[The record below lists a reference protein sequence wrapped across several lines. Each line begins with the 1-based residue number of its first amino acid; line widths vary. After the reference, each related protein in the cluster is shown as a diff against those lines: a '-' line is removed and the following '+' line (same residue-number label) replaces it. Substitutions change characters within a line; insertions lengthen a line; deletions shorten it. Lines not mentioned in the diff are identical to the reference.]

1 MKKIQISRQQAGKAK
16 QLQSFLHNYWRKN
29 HIFVK
34 NKKFLIWQHKKGSFL
49 TYITAKLKDKIVGV
63 IGYIPQSH
71 YDSKLPKNEIFL
83 TISRTTENIPPA
95 VHLKIFTY
103 IKKKIDKGFIG
114 SLGGWNARVANY
126 NKYLGFI
133 TGFMDHYLMAS
144 PYLKNYK
151 VINFNKRYLKK
162 KIILKKLIVSNK
174 CEFLELNEK
183 FLKKN
188 KLYDLYK
195 HQYPNKSNKFIINR
209 YLKHPIFKYNV
220 FLLKKNSR
228 PLAIL
233 VIRKIKVKNSNVLR
247 IIDFIGKQNEFSN
260 IGNLAIYLFKKYKSE
275 FIDIYSYGI
284 NTKYI
289 KKAGFLDRRKISN
302 LIVPDY
308 YEPFLRKN
316 INLMYGYMC
325 RYEKENKLR
334 ILKGDG
340 DQDRPNY

>member
-1 MKKIQISRQQAGKAK
+1 MKKIQISRQQTRKIK

-34 NKKFLIWQHKKGSFL
+34 NKKFLIWQHKKGPSM
-49 TYITAKLKDKIVGV
+49 TYMIAKLKDKIVGV

-83 TISRTTENIPPA
+83 TISRTTDNIPPA
-95 VHLKIFTY
+95 IHLKIFKHV
-103 IKKKIDKGFIG
+103 KKKIAKEFIG
-114 SLGGWNARVANY
+114 SLGGWNTRVANY
-126 NKYLGFI
+126 NKYLGFT
-133 TGFMDHYLMAS
+133 TGFMDHYLIAS
-144 PYLKNYK
+144 PYLEKY
-151 VINFNKRYLKK
+151 
-162 KIILKKLIVSNK
+162 KIISFDKKLITSIVNNK
-174 CEFLELNEK
+174 YEFLEINEK
-183 FLKKN
+183 FLKKK
-188 KLYDLYK
+188 KLYNLYR
-195 HQYPNKSNKFIINR
+195 HQYPKKSNTFIIKR

-233 VIRKIKVKNSNVLR
+233 VIRKIKIGNSNVLR

-260 IGNLAIYLFKKYKSE
+260 IGNLITHLFKKYKSE

-284 NTKYI
+284 NVKYM
-289 KKAGFLDRRKISN
+289 KKVGFVDRRKINN
-302 LIVPDY
+302 LVVPDY

-325 RYEKENKLR
+325 RYDKKNKLR

-340 DQDRPNY
+340 DQDRPNH